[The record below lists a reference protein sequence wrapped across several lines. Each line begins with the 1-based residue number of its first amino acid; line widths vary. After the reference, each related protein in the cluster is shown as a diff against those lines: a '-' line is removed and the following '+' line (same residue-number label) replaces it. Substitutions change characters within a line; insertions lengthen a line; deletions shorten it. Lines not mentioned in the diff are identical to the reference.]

1 MVIWLKRD
9 SNKAYEL
16 YKQTKNEEYMKIIIE
31 NAHRIARK
39 YIAESRK
46 KKGCVYFMDKE
57 DIDYAVD
64 LGITYAL
71 KTYDHSKS
79 AFSTHLFRC
88 VSCKIVNL
96 NKVLTTKNKK
106 EKDIDVLSANYEIQE
121 KDGKPQEIIDLI
133 AYDKCL
139 EEYNQEANYEI
150 KDLINNLTDK
160 NKKIAIL
167 LISGYSMAEISKI
180 IGMSVSSVC
189 YRIKN
194 SLKKELVR
202 EEYLI
207 G

>member
-1 MVIWLKRD
+1 ME

-16 YKQTKNEEYMKIIIE
+16 YKQTKNEEYIKIISD
-31 NAHRIARK
+31 NAHGIARK
-39 YIAESRK
+39 YINEGR
-46 KKGCVYFMDKE
+46 KKGCVYFMDEE
-57 DIDYAVD
+57 DIDYAIN
-64 LGITYAL
+64 LGISYAL
-71 KTYDHSKS
+71 KTFDNSKS
-79 AFSTHLFRC
+79 KFSTHLFRC
-88 VSCKIVNL
+88 VTCRIVNL

-106 EKDIDVLSANYEIQE
+106 EKDVDILSANYEMQE

-133 AYDKCL
+133 TYDKCL
-139 EEYNQEANYEI
+139 EEYNQESNYEI

>member
-1 MVIWLKRD
+1 ME

-16 YKQTKNEEYMKIIIE
+16 YKQTNNEEYIKIISN
-31 NAHRIARK
+31 NAHGIARK
-39 YIAESRK
+39 YINEGR
-46 KKGCVYFMDKE
+46 KKGCVYFMDEE
-57 DIDYAVD
+57 DIDYAIN

-71 KTYDHSKS
+71 KTYNHSKS

-88 VSCKIVNL
+88 VACKIVNL

-106 EKDIDVLSANYEIQE
+106 EKDIDILSANYEIQE
-121 KDGKPQEIIDLI
+121 KDGKSQEVIDLFT
-133 AYDKCL
+133 YDKCL

>member
-1 MVIWLKRD
+1 MKRD

-16 YKQTKNEEYMKIIIE
+16 YKKTKNEEYMKTIIE
-31 NAHRIARK
+31 NAHRIAAK
-39 YIAESRK
+39 YIAENRK
-46 KKGCVYFMDKE
+46 KKGCVYFMDEE

-71 KTYDHSKS
+71 KTYDHTKS

-88 VSCKIVNL
+88 VACKIVNL
-96 NKVLTTKNKK
+96 NKTLTTKNKK
-106 EKDIDVLSANYEIQE
+106 EKDIDILSANYEIQE

-133 AYDKCL
+133 TYDKCL

-150 KDLINNLTDK
+150 KDLINNLTDN

-194 SLKKELVR
+194 SLKKELLR
-202 EEYLI
+202 EGYLVV
-207 G
+207 

>member
-1 MVIWLKRD
+1 MKRD
-9 SNKAYEL
+9 NNKAYEL
-16 YKQTKNEEYMKIIIE
+16 YKQTTNEEYMKVIIE
-31 NAHRIARK
+31 NAHRIAAK

-46 KKGCVYFMDKE
+46 KKGCVYFMDEE

-88 VSCKIVNL
+88 VACKIVNI
-96 NKVLTTKNKK
+96 NKTLTTKNKK
-106 EKDIDVLSANYEIQE
+106 EKDIDILSANYEIQE
-121 KDGKPQEIIDLI
+121 KDGKPQEIIELI
-133 AYDKCL
+133 TYDKCL
-139 EEYNQEANYEI
+139 EEYNQESNYEI
-150 KDLINNLTDK
+150 KDLINNLKSDK

-167 LISGYSMAEISKI
+167 LISGYSLTEISKI
-180 IGMSVSSVC
+180 IGISVSSVH
-189 YRIKN
+189 YRVNN

-202 EEYLI
+202 EEYLV

>member
-1 MVIWLKRD
+1 ME

-16 YKQTKNEEYMKIIIE
+16 YKQTNDEEYIKIINN
-31 NAHRIARK
+31 NAHGIARK
-39 YIAESRK
+39 YINEGRK
-46 KKGCVYFMDKE
+46 KDCIYFMDEE

-88 VSCKIVNL
+88 VACKIVNL
-96 NKVLTTKNKK
+96 NKTLTTKNKK
-106 EKDIDVLSANYEIQE
+106 EKDIDILSANYEIQE

-150 KDLINNLTDK
+150 KDLIKNLKSDK

-167 LISGYSMAEISKI
+167 LMSGYSLTEISKI
-180 IGMSVSSVC
+180 IGISVSSVH
-189 YRIKN
+189 YRVNN

-202 EEYLI
+202 EEFLI

>member
-1 MVIWLKRD
+1 ME

-16 YKQTKNEEYMKIIIE
+16 YKQTKDEEYIKIIIG
-31 NAHRIARK
+31 NAHGIARK
-39 YIAESRK
+39 YINEGR
-46 KKGCVYFMDKE
+46 KKGCVYFMDEE
-57 DIDYAVD
+57 DIDYAIN

-79 AFSTHLFRC
+79 KFSTHLFRC
-88 VSCKIVNL
+88 VTCRIVNL
-96 NKVLTTKNKK
+96 NKVLTTKNKR
-106 EKDIDVLSANYEIQE
+106 EKDIDILSANYEMQE

-133 AYDKCL
+133 TYDKCL
-139 EEYNQEANYEI
+139 EEYNQESNYEI
-150 KDLINNLTDK
+150 KDLINNLKSDK

>member
-1 MVIWLKRD
+1 ME

-16 YKQTKNEEYMKIIIE
+16 YKQTKNEEYIKIIND
-31 NAHRIARK
+31 NAHGIARK
-39 YIAESRK
+39 YINEGR
-46 KKGCVYFMDKE
+46 KKGCVYFMDEE

-71 KTYDHSKS
+71 KTYDHTKS

-88 VSCKIVNL
+88 VACKIVNL
-96 NKVLTTKNKK
+96 NKVLTTKNKR
-106 EKDIDVLSANYEIQE
+106 EKDIDILSANFEIEE

-133 AYDKCL
+133 VYDKCL
-139 EEYNQEANYEI
+139 EEYNQETNYEI

-160 NKKIAIL
+160 NKKIVIL

-194 SLKKELVR
+194 SLKKELLRGGYYV
-202 EEYLI
+202 
-207 G
+207 

>member
-1 MVIWLKRD
+1 MKRD

-31 NAHRIARK
+31 NAHRIAAK

-46 KKGCVYFMDKE
+46 KKGCVYFMDEE

-71 KTYDHSKS
+71 KTYDHTKS

-88 VSCKIVNL
+88 VACRIVNI
-96 NKVLTTKNKK
+96 NKVLTTKNKR
-106 EKDIDVLSANYEIQE
+106 EKDVDVLSANFEIQE

-133 AYDKCL
+133 TYDKCL

-167 LISGYSMAEISKI
+167 LLSGYSVIEISKI
-180 IGMSVSSVC
+180 MDMSVSGVY
-189 YRIKN
+189 YRVNN
-194 SLKKELVR
+194 SLKKELLR
-202 EEYLI
+202 EEYI
-207 G
+207 ID

>member
-1 MVIWLKRD
+1 MKRD

-16 YKQTKNEEYMKIIIE
+16 YKQTKNEEYIKIISD
-31 NAHRIARK
+31 NAHGIARK
-39 YIAESRK
+39 YINEGRK
-46 KKGCVYFMDKE
+46 KGSVYFMDEE
-57 DIDYAVD
+57 DIDYTIE

-88 VSCKIVNL
+88 VACKIVNL
-96 NKVLTTKNKK
+96 NKTLTTKNKK
-106 EKDIDVLSANYEIQE
+106 EKDIDILSANYEIQE

-139 EEYNQEANYEI
+139 EEYNQETNYEI

-167 LISGYSMAEISKI
+167 LISGYSLTEISKI
-180 IGMSVSSVC
+180 IGISVSSVH
-189 YRIKN
+189 YRVNN

-202 EEYLI
+202 EEFLV

>member
-1 MVIWLKRD
+1 ME

-16 YKQTKNEEYMKIIIE
+16 YRQTKNEEYIKIISD
-31 NAHRIARK
+31 NAHGIARK
-39 YIAESRK
+39 YINEGR
-46 KKGCVYFMDKE
+46 KKGCVYFMDEE

-64 LGITYAL
+64 LGVTYAL
-71 KTYDHSKS
+71 KTYDHTKS

-88 VSCKIVNL
+88 VACKIVNL

-106 EKDIDVLSANYEIQE
+106 EKDTDILSANYEIQE

-133 AYDKCL
+133 AYDKCF
-139 EEYNQEANYEI
+139 EEYNQVSNYEI
-150 KDLINNLTDK
+150 KELINNLKSDK

-167 LISGYSMAEISKI
+167 LISGYSMTEISKI

-194 SLKKELVR
+194 SLKKELLK
-202 EEYLI
+202 EGYLVV
-207 G
+207 

>member
-1 MVIWLKRD
+1 MKRD

-16 YKQTKNEEYMKIIIE
+16 YKQTKNEEYIKIIIE
-31 NAHRIARK
+31 NAHRIAAK

-46 KKGCVYFMDKE
+46 KKGCVYFMNEE

-88 VSCKIVNL
+88 VACKIVNL
-96 NKVLTTKNKK
+96 NKTLTTKNKK
-106 EKDIDVLSANYEIQE
+106 EKDIDILSANFEIRE

-133 AYDKCL
+133 TYDKCL
-139 EEYNQEANYEI
+139 EEYNQEVNYEI

-167 LISGYSMAEISKI
+167 LLSGYTMREISKI
-180 IGMSVSSVC
+180 TGISTSSVC

-194 SLKKELVR
+194 SLKKELLRGGYYV
-202 EEYLI
+202 
-207 G
+207 

>member
-1 MVIWLKRD
+1 ME

-16 YKQTKNEEYMKIIIE
+16 YKQTKNEEYIKIISD
-31 NAHRIARK
+31 NAHGIARK
-39 YIAESRK
+39 YINEGR
-46 KKGCVYFMDKE
+46 KKGCVYFMDEE
-57 DIDYAVD
+57 DIDYAIN
-64 LGITYAL
+64 LGISYAL

-79 AFSTHLFRC
+79 KFSTHLFRC
-88 VSCKIVNL
+88 VTCRIVNI
-96 NKVLTTKNKK
+96 NKVLTTKNKR
-106 EKDIDVLSANYEIQE
+106 EKDIDILSANYEMQE
-121 KDGKPQEIIDLI
+121 KDGKSQEIIELI
-133 AYDKCL
+133 TYDKCL
-139 EEYNQEANYEI
+139 EEYNQETNYEI

>member
-1 MVIWLKRD
+1 ME

-16 YKQTKNEEYMKIIIE
+16 YKQTNDEEYIKIINN
-31 NAHRIARK
+31 NAHGIARK
-39 YIAESRK
+39 YINEGR
-46 KKGCVYFMDKE
+46 KKGCVYFMDEE
-57 DIDYAVD
+57 DIDYAINF
-64 LGITYAL
+64 GISYAL

-79 AFSTHLFRC
+79 KFSTHLFRC
-88 VSCKIVNL
+88 VTCRIVNI

-106 EKDIDVLSANYEIQE
+106 EKDIDILSANYEIQE

-133 AYDKCL
+133 TYDKCL

-150 KDLINNLTDK
+150 KDLIKNLTDK

-167 LISGYSMAEISKI
+167 LISGYSLTEISKI
-180 IGMSVSSVC
+180 IGISVSSVH
-189 YRIKN
+189 YRVNN

-202 EEYLI
+202 EEFLI

>member
-1 MVIWLKRD
+1 MKRD

-31 NAHRIARK
+31 NAHRIAAK

-46 KKGCVYFMDKE
+46 KKGCVYFMDEE

-71 KTYDHSKS
+71 KTYDHTKS

-88 VSCKIVNL
+88 VTCRIVNI
-96 NKVLTTKNKK
+96 NKTLTTKNKK
-106 EKDIDVLSANYEIQE
+106 EKDIAILSANYEIQE

-133 AYDKCL
+133 TYDKCL
-139 EEYNQEANYEI
+139 EEYNQESNYEI

-194 SLKKELVR
+194 SLKKQLLRGGYYV
-202 EEYLI
+202 
-207 G
+207 

>member
-1 MVIWLKRD
+1 ME

-16 YKQTKNEEYMKIIIE
+16 YKQTKNEEYIKIIND
-31 NAHRIARK
+31 NAHGIARK
-39 YIAESRK
+39 YINEGR
-46 KKGCVYFMDKE
+46 KKGCVYFMDEE
-57 DIDYAVD
+57 DIDYAIN

-79 AFSTHLFRC
+79 KFSTHLFRC
-88 VSCKIVNL
+88 VTCRIVNL

-106 EKDIDVLSANYEIQE
+106 EKDIDILSANYEIQE

-150 KDLINNLTDK
+150 KDLINNLKSDK

-167 LISGYSMAEISKI
+167 LMSGYSLTEISKI
-180 IGMSVSSVC
+180 IGISVSSVH
-189 YRIKN
+189 YRVNN

-202 EEYLI
+202 EEFLV

>member
-1 MVIWLKRD
+1 MKRD
-9 SNKAYEL
+9 SNVAYEL

-31 NAHRIARK
+31 NAHRIAAK

-46 KKGCVYFMDKE
+46 KKGCVYFMDEE
-57 DIDYAVD
+57 DIDYAIN

-71 KTYDHSKS
+71 RTYDHSKS

-88 VSCKIVNL
+88 VACKIVNL
-96 NKVLTTKNKK
+96 NKTLTTKNKK
-106 EKDIDVLSANYEIQE
+106 EKDVDILSANYEIQE
-121 KDGKPQEIIDLI
+121 KDGKPQEIIDLFT
-133 AYDKCL
+133 YDKCL

-150 KDLINNLTDK
+150 KNLINNLTDK

-167 LISGYSMAEISKI
+167 LISGYSMTEISKI
-180 IGMSVSSVC
+180 IGISVSSVH

>member
-1 MVIWLKRD
+1 ME

-16 YKQTKNEEYMKIIIE
+16 YKQTKNEEYIKIIND
-31 NAHRIARK
+31 NAHGIARK
-39 YIAESRK
+39 YINEGR
-46 KKGCVYFMDKE
+46 KKGCVYFMDEE
-57 DIDYAVD
+57 DIDYAIN
-64 LGITYAL
+64 LGISYAL

-79 AFSTHLFRC
+79 KFSTHLFRC
-88 VSCKIVNL
+88 VACRIVNL
-96 NKVLTTKNKK
+96 NKVLTTKNKR
-106 EKDIDVLSANYEIQE
+106 EKDIDILSANYEIQE

-139 EEYNQEANYEI
+139 EEYNQETNYEI

-180 IGMSVSSVC
+180 IGISVSSVH

-194 SLKKELVR
+194 SLKKELIR

-207 G
+207 V

>member
-1 MVIWLKRD
+1 ME

-16 YKQTKNEEYMKIIIE
+16 YKQTKNEEYIKIISD
-31 NAHRIARK
+31 NAHGIARK
-39 YIAESRK
+39 YINEGR
-46 KKGCVYFMDKE
+46 KKGCVYFMDEE
-57 DIDYAVD
+57 DIDYAIN
-64 LGITYAL
+64 LGISYAL

-79 AFSTHLFRC
+79 KFSTHLFRC
-88 VSCKIVNL
+88 VTCRIVNI

-106 EKDIDVLSANYEIQE
+106 EKDIDILSANYEIQE

-150 KDLINNLTDK
+150 KNLINNLTDK

-180 IGMSVSSVC
+180 IGMSVSSVY

-194 SLKKELVR
+194 SLKKELLR
-202 EEYLI
+202 EGYLVV
-207 G
+207 

>member
-1 MVIWLKRD
+1 ME

-16 YKQTKNEEYMKIIIE
+16 YKQTNDEEYIKIISD
-31 NAHRIARK
+31 NAHGMARK
-39 YIAESRK
+39 YINEGR
-46 KKGCVYFMDKE
+46 KKGCVYFMDEE
-57 DIDYAVD
+57 DIDYAIN
-64 LGITYAL
+64 LGISYAL

-79 AFSTHLFRC
+79 KFSTHLFRC
-88 VSCKIVNL
+88 VTCRIVNI
-96 NKVLTTKNKK
+96 NKVLTTKNKR
-106 EKDIDVLSANYEIQE
+106 EKDIDILSANYEIQE

-180 IGMSVSSVC
+180 IGISVSSIH

-194 SLKKELVR
+194 SLKKELLK
-202 EEYLI
+202 EEYYI
-207 G
+207 V

>member
-1 MVIWLKRD
+1 ME

-16 YKQTKNEEYMKIIIE
+16 YKQTNDEEYIKIINN
-31 NAHRIARK
+31 NAQGIARK
-39 YIAESRK
+39 YINEGR
-46 KKGCVYFMDKE
+46 KKGCVYFMDEE
-57 DIDYAVD
+57 DIDYAIN
-64 LGITYAL
+64 LGISYAL

-79 AFSTHLFRC
+79 KFSTHLFRC
-88 VSCKIVNL
+88 VTCRIVNI

-106 EKDIDVLSANYEIQE
+106 EKDIDILSANYEIQE

-133 AYDKCL
+133 TYDKCL

-150 KDLINNLTDK
+150 KDLIKNLTDK

-167 LISGYSMAEISKI
+167 LISGYSLTEISKI
-180 IGMSVSSVC
+180 IGISVSSVH
-189 YRIKN
+189 YRVNN

-202 EEYLI
+202 EEFLI